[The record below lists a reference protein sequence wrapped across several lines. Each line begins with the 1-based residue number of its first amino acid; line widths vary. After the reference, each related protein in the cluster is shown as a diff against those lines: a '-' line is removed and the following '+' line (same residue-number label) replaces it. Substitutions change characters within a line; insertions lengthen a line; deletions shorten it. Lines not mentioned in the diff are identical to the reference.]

1 MLIGYW
7 REIKTRPI
15 FIELQTGGRGK
26 IMCSVC
32 IKGDVLIEGTKNL
45 LQHETKYYKDL
56 FGPAPSNMFRLDPNL
71 WKPEE
76 KLNVEDNENLCRH
89 FTIDEV
95 EKALFSMKKNKA
107 PGPDNIPIEFYQ
119 HCWELVQ
126 HDILKLFVAF

>member
-1 MLIGYW
+1 
-7 REIKTRPI
+7 
-15 FIELQTGGRGK
+15 
-26 IMCSVC
+26 
-32 IKGDVLIEGTKNL
+32 